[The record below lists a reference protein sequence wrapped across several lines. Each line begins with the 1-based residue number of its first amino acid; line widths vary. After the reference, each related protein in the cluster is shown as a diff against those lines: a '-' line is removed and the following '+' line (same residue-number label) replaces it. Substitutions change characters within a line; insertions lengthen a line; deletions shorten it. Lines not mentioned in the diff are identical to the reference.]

1 MSYYH
6 MATQTLENP
15 VIQVS
20 GTATVEPNVEVAT
33 LCEIKDSQVVTT
45 SLRVAEIFSKE
56 HRRVLQSI
64 RELDCSDDFRKH
76 NFVLTLK
83 DKELRGCVARQDPYY
98 LITRDGFIFLVMGFT
113 GKTAA
118 KFKEAYIRAFNE
130 MEAKLRRQQEE
141 ERMLRRM
148 QSSPTPTMADMPKMV
163 SESLAHTGGIV
174 ESYGKQRVVSS
185 VTLAR
190 LTGKEHRYV
199 CDSVRR
205 MFKHVLRPSRLFIR
219 VTRTV
224 RKGYGQGYD
233 SDTGIMYFITIE
245 GFQTMRTH
253 CTGLPDDVAAEVI
266 TAFHR
271 AKGKNRPGQPNAVT
285 PKTARPKVEAPAD
298 SKPKR
303 QAAAPSLP
311 TDPADMMQRFMKAMG
326 VMMGVDVNEVSN
338 LMNGGGK

>member
-1 MSYYH
+1 
-6 MATQTLENP
+6 MASELLENP

-20 GTATVEPNVEVAT
+20 GTATIEPNVEVAN
-33 LCEIKDSQVVTT
+33 LCEVRESQVVTT
-45 SLRVAEIFSKE
+45 SLRVAEIFSKQ
-56 HRRVLQSI
+56 HKHVLEAI
-64 RELDCSDDFRKH
+64 RNLDCSDGFRGS
-76 NFVLTLK
+76 NFRLTLK
-83 DKELRGCVARQDPYY
+83 DKELHGSVARQDPFYF
-98 LITRDGFIFLVMGFT
+98 ITRDGFIFLVMGFT

-118 KFKEAYIRAFNE
+118 KYKEAYIYAFNE

-148 QSSPTPTMADMPKMV
+148 QQSSTPTFADAPRV
-163 SESLAHTGGIV
+163 VHDLLQQTDGIV

-205 MFKHVLRPSRLFIR
+205 MFKHVLRPNRLFIR

-285 PKTARPKVEAPAD
+285 PKPTHGRPKAD
-298 SKPKR
+298 GQPKR

-326 VMMGVDVNEVSN
+326 VMMGMDVNEITD
-338 LMNGGGK
+338 LMNGGNK

>member
-1 MSYYH
+1 MSY

-20 GTATVEPNVEVAT
+20 GTATVEPSVEVAN
-33 LCEIKDSQVVTT
+33 LCEIKDGQVVTT

-56 HRRVLQSI
+56 HKNVLRDI
-64 RELDCSDDFRKH
+64 RELDCSDEFRGL
-76 NFVLTLK
+76 NFEPSLK
-83 DKELRGCVARQDPYY
+83 IRQLPNGMGERQDPYY
-98 LITRDGFIFLVMGFT
+98 LITRDGFVFLVMGFT

-190 LTGKEHRYV
+190 LMGKEHRYV

-205 MFKHVLRPSRLFIR
+205 MFKHVLRPNRLFIR

-271 AKGKNRPGQPNAVT
+271 AKGKNRPGQPNGTTPRQTPPPSKTETAQGPT
-285 PKTARPKVEAPAD
+285 PKNLT
-298 SKPKR
+298 
-303 QAAAPSLP
+303 PSLP
-311 TDPADMMQRFMKAMG
+311 TDAADMMKRFMSAMA
-326 VMMGVDVNEVSN
+326 VMMGVDANDMSN

>member
-1 MSYYH
+1 
-6 MATQTLENP
+6 MANEVLTNP

-20 GTATVEPNVEVAT
+20 GTATVEPSVEVAN
-33 LCEIKDSQVVTT
+33 LCEIKDGQVVTT
-45 SLRVAEIFSKE
+45 SLRVAEIFSKR
-56 HRRVLQSI
+56 HSDVLRDI
-64 RELDCSDDFRKH
+64 RELDCSEDFHKRNFASMLKTTQLGNNATRK
-76 NFVLTLK
+76 
-83 DKELRGCVARQDPYY
+83 DPYY
-98 LITRDGFIFLVMGFT
+98 LITRDGFVFLVMGFT

-190 LTGKEHRYV
+190 LMGKEHRYV
-199 CDSVRR
+199 CNSVRR
-205 MFKHVLRPSRLFIR
+205 MFKHVLRPNRLFIR

-285 PKTARPKVEAPAD
+285 PKPTHGRQKAD
-298 SKPKR
+298 GRPKR

-326 VMMGVDVNEVSN
+326 VMMGMDVNEITN

>member
-1 MSYYH
+1 
-6 MATQTLENP
+6 MASELLENP

-20 GTATVEPNVEVAT
+20 GTATIEPNVEVAN
-33 LCEIKDSQVVTT
+33 LCEVRESQVVTT
-45 SLRVAEIFSKE
+45 SLRVAEIFSKQ
-56 HRRVLQSI
+56 HKHVLEAI
-64 RELDCSDDFRKH
+64 RNLDCSDGFRGS
-76 NFVLTLK
+76 NFRLTLK
-83 DKELRGCVARQDPYY
+83 DKELHGSVARQDPFYF
-98 LITRDGFIFLVMGFT
+98 ITRDGFIFLVMGFT

-118 KFKEAYIRAFNE
+118 KYKEAYIYAFNE

-205 MFKHVLRPSRLFIR
+205 MFKHVLRPNRLFIR

-285 PKTARPKVEAPAD
+285 PKPTHGRQKAD
-298 SKPKR
+298 GQPKR

-326 VMMGVDVNEVSN
+326 VMMGMDVNEITN

>member
-1 MSYYH
+1 MPNEVL
-6 MATQTLENP
+6 TNP

-20 GTATVEPNVEVAT
+20 GTATVEPSVEVAN
-33 LCEIKDSQVVTT
+33 LCEIKESQVVTT
-45 SLRVAEIFSKE
+45 SLRVAEIFERK
-56 HRRVLQSI
+56 HKTVLQAI
-64 RELDCSDDFRKH
+64 RELDCSDNFRGQ
-76 NFVLTLK
+76 NFLPSLK
-83 DKELRGCVARQDPYY
+83 VRQLPNGMGDRQDPFYF
-98 LITRDGFIFLVMGFT
+98 ITRDGFIFLVMGFT

-118 KFKEAYIRAFNE
+118 KYKEAYIYAFNE

-148 QSSPTPTMADMPKMV
+148 QSSPSPKMADMPRMV
-163 SESLAHTGGIV
+163 SECLAQTDGIV

-205 MFKHVLRPSRLFIR
+205 MFKHVLRPNRLFIR

-326 VMMGVDVNEVSN
+326 VMMGMDVNEITN
-338 LMNGGGK
+338 LINGGNK

>member
-1 MSYYH
+1 
-6 MATQTLENP
+6 MASELLENP

-20 GTATVEPNVEVAT
+20 GTATIEPNVEVAN
-33 LCEIKDSQVVTT
+33 LCEVRESQVVTT
-45 SLRVAEIFSKE
+45 SLRVAEIFSKQ
-56 HRRVLQSI
+56 HKHVLEAI
-64 RELDCSDDFRKH
+64 RNLDCSDGFRGS
-76 NFVLTLK
+76 NFRLTLK
-83 DKELRGCVARQDPYY
+83 DKELHGSVARQDPFYF
-98 LITRDGFIFLVMGFT
+98 ITRDGFIFLVMGFT

-118 KFKEAYIRAFNE
+118 KYKEAYIYAFNE

-148 QSSPTPTMADMPKMV
+148 QSSPKPKMADMPKMV

-190 LTGKEHRYV
+190 LMGKEHRYV

-205 MFKHVLRPSRLFIR
+205 MFKHVLRPNRLFIR

-285 PKTARPKVEAPAD
+285 PKPTHGRPKAD
-298 SKPKR
+298 GQPKR
-303 QAAAPSLP
+303 QAAPTLP
-311 TDPADMMQRFMKAMG
+311 ETTADMMQRFVKAMA

-338 LMNGGGK
+338 LMNGGNK

>member
-1 MSYYH
+1 M
-6 MATQTLENP
+6 TKEVLTNP

-20 GTATVEPNVEVAT
+20 GTATVEPSVEVAS
-33 LCEIKDSQVVTT
+33 LVELKDSQVVTT
-45 SLRVAEIFSKE
+45 SVKVAEIFAKK
-56 HRRVLQSI
+56 HQHVLEAI
-64 RELDCSDDFRKH
+64 RNLDCSDDFRVS
-76 NFVLTLK
+76 NFRQTLK
-83 DKELRGCVARQDPYY
+83 IRKMPNGATTNDPMYY
-98 LITRDGFIFLVMGFT
+98 LTRDGFVFLVMGFT

-118 KFKEAYIRAFNE
+118 KYKEAYIYAFNE

-148 QSSPTPTMADMPKMV
+148 QQSSTPTFADAPRV
-163 SESLAHTGGIV
+163 VHDLLQQTDGIV

-190 LTGKEHRYV
+190 LTGKEHRYI

-205 MFKHVLRPSRLFIR
+205 MFKHTLRPGRLFIR

-285 PKTARPKVEAPAD
+285 PKPTHGRPKAD
-298 SKPKR
+298 GQPKR
-303 QAAAPSLP
+303 QAAPTLP
-311 TDPADMMQRFMKAMG
+311 ETTADMMQRFVKAMG
-326 VMMGVDVNEVSN
+326 VMMGMDVNEITN
-338 LMNGGGK
+338 LINGGNK

>member
-1 MSYYH
+1 
-6 MATQTLENP
+6 MAN
-15 VIQVS
+15 
-20 GTATVEPNVEVAT
+20 
-33 LCEIKDSQVVTT
+33 LCEVRESQVVTT
-45 SLRVAEIFSKE
+45 SLRVAEIFSKQ
-56 HRRVLQSI
+56 HKHVLEAI
-64 RELDCSDDFRKH
+64 RNLDCSDGFRGS
-76 NFVLTLK
+76 NFRLTLK
-83 DKELRGCVARQDPYY
+83 DKELHGSVARQDPFYF
-98 LITRDGFIFLVMGFT
+98 ITRDGFIFLVMGFT

-118 KFKEAYIRAFNE
+118 KYKEAYIYAFNE

-205 MFKHVLRPSRLFIR
+205 MFKHVLRPNRLFIR

-285 PKTARPKVEAPAD
+285 PKPTHGRQKAD
-298 SKPKR
+298 GQPKR

-326 VMMGVDVNEVSN
+326 VMMGMDVNEITN

>member
-1 MSYYH
+1 
-6 MATQTLENP
+6 MASELLENP

-20 GTATVEPNVEVAT
+20 GTATIEPNVEVAN
-33 LCEIKDSQVVTT
+33 LCEVRESQVVTT
-45 SLRVAEIFSKE
+45 SLRVAEIFSKQ
-56 HRRVLQSI
+56 HKHVLEAI
-64 RELDCSDDFRKH
+64 RNLDCSDGFRGS
-76 NFVLTLK
+76 NFRLTLK
-83 DKELRGCVARQDPYY
+83 DKELHGSVARQDPFYF
-98 LITRDGFIFLVMGFT
+98 ITRDGFIFLVMGFT

-118 KFKEAYIRAFNE
+118 KYKEAYIYAFNE

-190 LTGKEHRYV
+190 LMGKEHRYV

-205 MFKHVLRPSRLFIR
+205 MFKHVLRPNRLFIR

-266 TAFHR
+266 AAFHR

-285 PKTARPKVEAPAD
+285 PKPTRPKVEAPAD

-326 VMMGVDVNEVSN
+326 VMMGMDVSEITD
-338 LMNGGGK
+338 LMNGGNK

>member
-1 MSYYH
+1 
-6 MATQTLENP
+6 MASEVLTNP
-15 VIQVS
+15 VIQVN
-20 GTATVEPNVEVAT
+20 GKATVEPNVEVAT
-33 LCEIKDSQVVTT
+33 LCEVKDGQTVTT
-45 SLRVAEIFSKE
+45 SLKVAEIFSKE
-56 HRRVLQSI
+56 HRRVMQSI
-64 RELDCSDDFRKH
+64 RELDCSTDFRQH
-76 NFVLTLK
+76 NFVQTLRTTK
-83 DKELRGCVARQDPYY
+83 LPNNATRQDPYY
-98 LITRDGFIFLVMGFT
+98 LITRDGFTFLVMGFT

-118 KFKEAYIRAFNE
+118 KYKEAYIRAFNE

-141 ERMLRRM
+141 ERMMRRS
-148 QSSPTPTMADMPKMV
+148 QGHALTGIDMPRVV
-163 SESLAHTGGIV
+163 SESLARTGDIV

-190 LTGKEHRYV
+190 LTGKEHRYI

-285 PKTARPKVEAPAD
+285 PKPTHGRPNAD
-298 SKPKR
+298 GQPKR
-303 QAAAPSLP
+303 QATPTLP
-311 TDPADMMQRFMKAMG
+311 ETTADMMQRFVKAMG
-326 VMMGVDVNEVSN
+326 VMMGMDVSEITD
-338 LMNGGGK
+338 LMNGGNK

>member
-1 MSYYH
+1 M
-6 MATQTLENP
+6 
-15 VIQVS
+15 
-20 GTATVEPNVEVAT
+20 ATVEPSVEVAN
-33 LCEIKDSQVVTT
+33 LVSVERSQVVTT
-45 SLRVAEIFSKE
+45 SLKVAEIFSKK
-56 HRRVLQSI
+56 HQHVLRDI
-64 RELDCSDDFRKH
+64 KALDCSENFRAS
-76 NFVLTLK
+76 NFGLS
-83 DKELRGCVARQDPYY
+83 EYPYENGNIKKMLPMY
-98 LITRDGFIFLVMGFT
+98 YITRDGFTFLVMGFT

-118 KFKEAYIRAFNE
+118 KYKEAYIRAFNE

-190 LTGKEHRYV
+190 LMGKEHRYV

-205 MFKHVLRPSRLFIR
+205 MFKHVLRPNRLFIR

-245 GFQTMRTH
+245 GFQTMRAH

-285 PKTARPKVEAPAD
+285 PKMARPKVEAPAD

-326 VMMGVDVNEVSN
+326 VMMGMDVNEITD
-338 LMNGGGK
+338 LMNGGNK

>member
-1 MSYYH
+1 
-6 MATQTLENP
+6 MASELLENP

-20 GTATVEPNVEVAT
+20 GTATIEPNVEVAN
-33 LCEIKDSQVVTT
+33 LCEVRESQVVTT
-45 SLRVAEIFSKE
+45 SLRVAEIFSKQ
-56 HRRVLQSI
+56 HKHVLEAI
-64 RELDCSDDFRKH
+64 RNLDCSDGFRGS
-76 NFVLTLK
+76 NFRLTLK
-83 DKELRGCVARQDPYY
+83 DKELHGSVARQDPFYF
-98 LITRDGFIFLVMGFT
+98 ITRDGFIFLVMGFT

-118 KFKEAYIRAFNE
+118 KYKEAYIYAFNE

-190 LTGKEHRYV
+190 LMGKEHRYV

-205 MFKHVLRPSRLFIR
+205 MFKHVLRPNRLFIR

-245 GFQTMRTH
+245 GFQTM
-253 CTGLPDDVAAEVI
+253 
-266 TAFHR
+266 
-271 AKGKNRPGQPNAVT
+271 GQPNAVT
-285 PKTARPKVEAPAD
+285 PKPTHGRPKAD
-298 SKPKR
+298 GQPKR
-303 QAAAPSLP
+303 QAAPTLP
-311 TDPADMMQRFMKAMG
+311 ETTADMMQRFVKAMG
-326 VMMGVDVNEVSN
+326 VMMGMDVSEITD
-338 LMNGGGK
+338 LMNGGNK

>member
-1 MSYYH
+1 
-6 MATQTLENP
+6 MASELLENP

-20 GTATVEPNVEVAT
+20 GTATIEPNVEVAN
-33 LCEIKDSQVVTT
+33 LCEVRESQVVTT
-45 SLRVAEIFSKE
+45 SLRVAEIFSKQ
-56 HRRVLQSI
+56 HKHVLEAI
-64 RELDCSDDFRKH
+64 RNLDCSDGFRGS
-76 NFVLTLK
+76 NFRLTLK
-83 DKELRGCVARQDPYY
+83 DKELHGSVARQDPFYF
-98 LITRDGFIFLVMGFT
+98 ITRDGFIFLVMGFT

-118 KFKEAYIRAFNE
+118 KYKEAYIYAFNE

-163 SESLAHTGGIV
+163 SENLAHTGGIV

-190 LTGKEHRYV
+190 LMGKEHRYV

-205 MFKHVLRPSRLFIR
+205 MFKHVLRPNRLFIR

-326 VMMGVDVNEVSN
+326 VMMGMDVNEITD
-338 LMNGGGK
+338 LMNGGNK

>member
-1 MSYYH
+1 
-6 MATQTLENP
+6 MASEVLTNP
-15 VIQVS
+15 VIQVN

-33 LCEIKDSQVVTT
+33 LCEVKDGQTVTT
-45 SLRVAEIFSKE
+45 SLKVAEIFSKE
-56 HRRVLQSI
+56 HRRVMQSI
-64 RELDCSDDFRKH
+64 RELDCSTDFRQH
-76 NFVLTLK
+76 NFVQTLRTTK
-83 DKELRGCVARQDPYY
+83 LPNNATRQDPYY
-98 LITRDGFIFLVMGFT
+98 LITRDGFTFLVMGFT

-118 KFKEAYIRAFNE
+118 KYKEAYIRAFNE

-141 ERMLRRM
+141 ERMMRRA
-148 QSSPTPTMADMPKMV
+148 QGHALTGIDMPRVV
-163 SESLAHTGGIV
+163 SESLARTGDIV

-185 VTLAR
+185 MTLAR
-190 LTGKEHRYV
+190 LTGKEHRYI

-205 MFKHVLRPSRLFIR
+205 MFKHVLRPNRLFIR

-224 RKGYGQGYD
+224 RKGYGHGYD

-285 PKTARPKVEAPAD
+285 PKPTHGRPKAD
-298 SKPKR
+298 GQPKR
-303 QAAAPSLP
+303 QAAPSLP
-311 TDPADMMQRFMKAMG
+311 TDPADMMQRFVKAMG
-326 VMMGVDVNEVSN
+326 VMMGMDVSEITD
-338 LMNGGGK
+338 LMNGENK

>member
-1 MSYYH
+1 
-6 MATQTLENP
+6 MANEILSNP
-15 VIQVS
+15 VLQVN
-20 GTATVEPNVEVAT
+20 GTVAVDPNVEAAN
-33 LCEIKDSQVVTT
+33 LCEIKEGQVGTT
-45 SLRVAEIFSKE
+45 SLRVAEVFSKE
-56 HRRVLQSI
+56 HRRVMQSI
-64 RELDCSDDFRKH
+64 RELDCSPEFHQH
-76 NFVLTLK
+76 NFVQM
-83 DKELRGCVARQDPYY
+83 LRTTQLGNNATRQDPFYF
-98 LITRDGFIFLVMGFT
+98 ITRDGFIFLVMGFT

-118 KFKEAYIRAFNE
+118 KYKEAYIYAFNE

-190 LTGKEHRYV
+190 LMGKEHRYV

-205 MFKHVLRPSRLFIR
+205 MFKHVLRPNRLFIR

-285 PKTARPKVEAPAD
+285 PKPTHGRPKAD
-298 SKPKR
+298 GQPKR
-303 QAAAPSLP
+303 QATPTLP
-311 TDPADMMQRFMKAMG
+311 ETTADMMQRFVKAMG
-326 VMMGVDVNEVSN
+326 VMMGMDVSEITD
-338 LMNGGGK
+338 LMNGGNK

>member
-1 MSYYH
+1 
-6 MATQTLENP
+6 MASELLENP
-15 VIQVS
+15 VIQVN
-20 GTATVEPNVEVAT
+20 GTATIEPNVEVAN
-33 LCEIKDSQVVTT
+33 LCEVRESQVVTT
-45 SLRVAEIFSKE
+45 SLRVAEIFSKQ
-56 HRRVLQSI
+56 HKHVLEAI
-64 RELDCSDDFRKH
+64 RNLDCSDGFRGS
-76 NFVLTLK
+76 NFRLTLK
-83 DKELRGCVARQDPYY
+83 DKELHGSVARQDPFYF
-98 LITRDGFIFLVMGFT
+98 ITRDGFIFLVMGFT

-118 KFKEAYIRAFNE
+118 KYKEAYIYAFNE

-205 MFKHVLRPSRLFIR
+205 MFKHVLRPNRLFIR

-285 PKTARPKVEAPAD
+285 PKPTHGRPKAD
-298 SKPKR
+298 GQPKR
-303 QAAAPSLP
+303 QAAPTLP
-311 TDPADMMQRFMKAMG
+311 ETTADMMQRFMKAMG
-326 VMMGVDVNEVSN
+326 VMMGMDVNEITN

>member
-1 MSYYH
+1 

-20 GTATVEPNVEVAT
+20 GTATVEPSVEVAN
-33 LCEIKDSQVVTT
+33 LCEIKDGQVVTT
-45 SLRVAEIFSKE
+45 SLRVAEIFERK
-56 HRRVLQSI
+56 HKTVLQAI
-64 RELDCSDDFRKH
+64 RELDCSDGFRGQ
-76 NFVLTLK
+76 NFLPTLK
-83 DKELRGCVARQDPYY
+83 TTQLPNNATRQDPFYF
-98 LITRDGFIFLVMGFT
+98 ITRDGFIFLVMGFT

-118 KFKEAYIRAFNE
+118 KYKEAYIYAFNE

-148 QSSPTPTMADMPKMV
+148 QQGCAPTFADAPRV
-163 SESLAHTGGIV
+163 VHDLLQHTDGIV

-190 LTGKEHRYV
+190 LTGKEHRYI

-205 MFKHVLRPSRLFIR
+205 MFKHTLRPGRLFIR
-219 VTRTV
+219 QMRMV
-224 RKGYGQGYD
+224 RKGNGAGYD
-233 SDTGIMYFITIE
+233 SVTGVVYYITIE
-245 GFQTMRTH
+245 GFQTMRAH

-326 VMMGVDVNEVSN
+326 VMMGMDVNEITN
-338 LMNGGGK
+338 LINGGNK

>member
-1 MSYYH
+1 

>member
-1 MSYYH
+1 
-6 MATQTLENP
+6 MASELLENP

-20 GTATVEPNVEVAT
+20 GTATIEPNVEVAN
-33 LCEIKDSQVVTT
+33 LCEVRESQVVTT
-45 SLRVAEIFSKE
+45 SLRVAEIFSKQ
-56 HRRVLQSI
+56 HKHVLEAI
-64 RELDCSDDFRKH
+64 RNLDCSDGFRGS
-76 NFVLTLK
+76 NFRLTLK
-83 DKELRGCVARQDPYY
+83 DKELHGSVARQDPFYF
-98 LITRDGFIFLVMGFT
+98 ITRDGFIFLVMGFT

-118 KFKEAYIRAFNE
+118 KYKEAYIYAFNE

-148 QSSPTPTMADMPKMV
+148 QQSSTPTFADAPRV
-163 SESLAHTGGIV
+163 VHDLLQQTDGIV

-190 LTGKEHRYV
+190 LTGKEHRYI

-205 MFKHVLRPSRLFIR
+205 MFKHVLRPNRLFIR

-266 TAFHR
+266 TAFHH

-285 PKTARPKVEAPAD
+285 PKPTHGRPKED
-298 SKPKR
+298 GQPKR
-303 QAAAPSLP
+303 QAAPTLP
-311 TDPADMMQRFMKAMG
+311 ETTADMMQRFVKAMG
-326 VMMGVDVNEVSN
+326 VMMGMDVSEITD
-338 LMNGGGK
+338 LMNGGNK

>member
-118 KFKEAYIRAFNE
+118 KFKEAYIRAFNV
-130 MEAKLRRQQEE
+130 ME
-141 ERMLRRM
+141 ERLRRM
-148 QSSPTPTMADMPKMV
+148 QSSPQYTTADAPRLVHEHLERMEAEEQP
-163 SESLAHTGGIV
+163 IV
-174 ESYGKQRVVSS
+174 EFYGKQRVVSS

-190 LTGKEHRYV
+190 LMGRKHDYV
-199 CDSVRR
+199 CDSIRAA
-205 MFKHVLRPSRLFIR
+205 MKWALRPSRQFYR
-219 VTRTV
+219 TTRTV
-224 RKGYGQGYD
+224 RKGFGKGYD
-233 SDTGIMYFITIE
+233 YDGGIIYYVTIE
-245 GFQTMRTH
+245 GFQTMRQH
-253 CTGLPDDVAAEVI
+253 CRSVTDELCKRVI
-266 TAFHR
+266 ADFNR
-271 AKGKNRPGQPNAVT
+271 NKGKSQAV
-285 PKTARPKVEAPAD
+285 K
-298 SKPKR
+298 
-303 QAAAPSLP
+303 AAPSTP
-311 TDPADMMQRFMKAMG
+311 PKEAATESKPQGPAMPKDAADMMARFVKAMA

>member
-1 MSYYH
+1 
-6 MATQTLENP
+6 MANEVIENP

-20 GTATVEPNVEVAT
+20 GTATIEPNVEVAT
-33 LCEIKDSQVVTT
+33 LCEVRESQVVTT
-45 SLRVAEIFSKE
+45 SLRVAEIFS
-56 HRRVLQSI
+56 RRHSDVLQSI
-64 RELDCSDDFRKH
+64 KSLDCSDGFRER
-76 NFVLTLK
+76 NFSLTLK
-83 DKELRGCVARQDPYY
+83 DKELRGCVVRQDPFYF
-98 LITRDGFIFLVMGFT
+98 ITRDGFIFLVMGFT

-118 KFKEAYIRAFNE
+118 KYKEAYIYAFNE

-148 QSSPTPTMADMPKMV
+148 QQGNAPTFADAPRV
-163 SESLAHTGGIV
+163 VHDLLQQTDGIV

-190 LTGKEHRYV
+190 LTGKEHRYI

-205 MFKHVLRPSRLFIR
+205 MFKHTLRPGRLFIR

-285 PKTARPKVEAPAD
+285 PKTARPKVETPAD

-326 VMMGVDVNEVSN
+326 VMMGMDVNEITD
-338 LMNGGGK
+338 LMNGGNK

>member
-1 MSYYH
+1 M
-6 MATQTLENP
+6 E
-15 VIQVS
+15 
-20 GTATVEPNVEVAT
+20 
-33 LCEIKDSQVVTT
+33 KF
-45 SLRVAEIFSKE
+45 RV
-56 HRRVLQSI
+56 
-64 RELDCSDDFRKH
+64 REYGRMELAGLYCSTDFRQH
-76 NFVLTLK
+76 NFVQTLRTTK
-83 DKELRGCVARQDPYY
+83 LPNNATRQDPYY
-98 LITRDGFIFLVMGFT
+98 LITRDGFTFLVMGFT

-118 KFKEAYIRAFNE
+118 KYKEAYIRAFNE

-141 ERMLRRM
+141 ERMMRRA
-148 QSSPTPTMADMPKMV
+148 QGHALTGIDMPRVV
-163 SESLAHTGGIV
+163 SESLARTGDIV

-190 LTGKEHRYV
+190 LTGKEHRYI

-285 PKTARPKVEAPAD
+285 PKPTHGRPKAD
-298 SKPKR
+298 GQPKR
-303 QAAAPSLP
+303 QATPTLP
-311 TDPADMMQRFMKAMG
+311 ETTADMMQRFVKAMG
-326 VMMGVDVNEVSN
+326 VMMGMDVSEITD
-338 LMNGGGK
+338 LMNGGNK

>member
-1 MSYYH
+1 

-141 ERMLRRM
+141 ARIERLMHPTRR
-148 QSSPTPTMADMPKMV
+148 MADMPKMV
-163 SESLAHTGGIV
+163 SDSLAQTDGIV

-185 VTLAR
+185 VTLSR
-190 LTGKEHRYV
+190 LMCKEHRYV

-205 MFKHVLRPSRLFIR
+205 MFKHVLRPNRLFIR

-285 PKTARPKVEAPAD
+285 PKTARPKAD
-298 SKPKR
+298 GQPKR
-303 QAAAPSLP
+303 QAAP
-311 TDPADMMQRFMKAMG
+311 TLLETTADMMQRFVKAMG
-326 VMMGVDVNEVSN
+326 VMMGMDVSEITD
-338 LMNGGGK
+338 LMNGGNK

>member
-1 MSYYH
+1 
-6 MATQTLENP
+6 MASELLENP

-20 GTATVEPNVEVAT
+20 GTATIEPNVEVAN
-33 LCEIKDSQVVTT
+33 LCEVRESQVVTT
-45 SLRVAEIFSKE
+45 SLRVAEIFSKQHKHILE
-56 HRRVLQSI
+56 AI
-64 RELDCSDDFRKH
+64 RNLDCSDGFRGS
-76 NFVLTLK
+76 NFRLTLK
-83 DKELRGCVARQDPYY
+83 DKELHGSVARQDPFYF
-98 LITRDGFIFLVMGFT
+98 ITRDGFIFLVMGFT

-118 KFKEAYIRAFNE
+118 KYKEAYIYAFNE

-205 MFKHVLRPSRLFIR
+205 MFKHVLRPNRLFIR

-253 CTGLPDDVAAEVI
+253 CTGLSDEVAAEVVA
-266 TAFHR
+266 AFHR

-285 PKTARPKVEAPAD
+285 PKPTHGRPKAD
-298 SKPKR
+298 GQPKR

-311 TDPADMMQRFMKAMG
+311 TDPADMMQRFVKAMG
-326 VMMGVDVNEVSN
+326 VMMGMDVNEITN
-338 LMNGGGK
+338 LMNGGNK

>member
-1 MSYYH
+1 
-6 MATQTLENP
+6 MASELLENP

-20 GTATVEPNVEVAT
+20 GTATIEPNVEVAN
-33 LCEIKDSQVVTT
+33 LCEVRESQVVTT
-45 SLRVAEIFSKE
+45 SLRVAEIFSKQ
-56 HRRVLQSI
+56 HKHVLEAI
-64 RELDCSDDFRKH
+64 RNLDCSDGFRGS
-76 NFVLTLK
+76 NFRLTLK
-83 DKELRGCVARQDPYY
+83 DKELHGSVARQDPFYF
-98 LITRDGFIFLVMGFT
+98 ITRDGFIFLVMGFT

-118 KFKEAYIRAFNE
+118 KYKEAYIYAFNE

-190 LTGKEHRYV
+190 LMGKEHRYV

-205 MFKHVLRPSRLFIR
+205 MFKHVLRPNRLFIR

-285 PKTARPKVEAPAD
+285 PKPTHGRPKAD
-298 SKPKR
+298 GQPKR
-303 QAAAPSLP
+303 QAAPTLP
-311 TDPADMMQRFMKAMG
+311 ETTADMMQRFVKAMA

-338 LMNGGGK
+338 LMNGGNK

>member
-1 MSYYH
+1 
-6 MATQTLENP
+6 MASELLENP

-20 GTATVEPNVEVAT
+20 GTATIEPNVEVAN
-33 LCEIKDSQVVTT
+33 LCEVRESQVVTT
-45 SLRVAEIFSKE
+45 SLRVAEIFSKQ
-56 HRRVLQSI
+56 HKHVLEAI
-64 RELDCSDDFRKH
+64 RNLDCSDGFRGS
-76 NFVLTLK
+76 NFRLTLK
-83 DKELRGCVARQDPYY
+83 DKELHGSVARQDPFYF
-98 LITRDGFIFLVMGFT
+98 ITRDGFIFLVMGFT

-118 KFKEAYIRAFNE
+118 KYKEAYIYAFNE

-190 LTGKEHRYV
+190 LMGKEHRYV

-205 MFKHVLRPSRLFIR
+205 MFKHVLRPNRLFIR

-285 PKTARPKVEAPAD
+285 PKTAHGRPKAD
-298 SKPKR
+298 GQPKR
-303 QAAAPSLP
+303 QAVPTLP
-311 TDPADMMQRFMKAMG
+311 ETTADMMQRFVKAMG
-326 VMMGVDVNEVSN
+326 VMMGMDVSEITD
-338 LMNGGGK
+338 LMNGGNK

>member
-1 MSYYH
+1 

-20 GTATVEPNVEVAT
+20 GTATVEPSVEVAN
-33 LCEIKDSQVVTT
+33 LCEIKDGQVVTT

-56 HRRVLQSI
+56 HKNVLRDI
-64 RELDCSDDFRKH
+64 RELDCSDEFRGL
-76 NFVLTLK
+76 NFEPSLK
-83 DKELRGCVARQDPYY
+83 IRQLPNGMGERQDPYY
-98 LITRDGFIFLVMGFT
+98 LITRDGFVFLVMGFT

-190 LTGKEHRYV
+190 LMGKEHRYV

-205 MFKHVLRPSRLFIR
+205 MFKHVLRPNRLFIR

-271 AKGKNRPGQPNAVT
+271 AKGKNRPGQPNGTTPRQTPPPSKTETAQGPT
-285 PKTARPKVEAPAD
+285 PKNLT
-298 SKPKR
+298 
-303 QAAAPSLP
+303 PSLP
-311 TDPADMMQRFMKAMG
+311 TDAADMMKRFMSAMA
-326 VMMGVDVNEVSN
+326 VMMGVDANDMSN

>member
-1 MSYYH
+1 
-6 MATQTLENP
+6 MASELLENP

-20 GTATVEPNVEVAT
+20 GTATIEPNVEVAN
-33 LCEIKDSQVVTT
+33 LCEVRESQVVTT
-45 SLRVAEIFSKE
+45 SLRVAEIFSKQ
-56 HRRVLQSI
+56 HKHVLEAI
-64 RELDCSDDFRKH
+64 RNLDCSDGFRGS
-76 NFVLTLK
+76 NFRLTLK
-83 DKELRGCVARQDPYY
+83 DKELHGSVARQDPFYF
-98 LITRDGFIFLVMGFT
+98 ITRDGFIFLVMGFT

-118 KFKEAYIRAFNE
+118 KYKEAYIYAFNE

-148 QSSPTPTMADMPKMV
+148 QQGSAPTFADAPRV
-163 SESLAHTGGIV
+163 VHDLLQQTDGIV

-245 GFQTMRTH
+245 GFRTMRTH
-253 CTGLPDDVAAEVI
+253 SGLPDDVAAEVI

-326 VMMGVDVNEVSN
+326 VMMGMDVNEITN
-338 LMNGGGK
+338 LINGGNK

>member
-1 MSYYH
+1 
-6 MATQTLENP
+6 MASELLENP

-20 GTATVEPNVEVAT
+20 GTATIEPNVEVAN
-33 LCEIKDSQVVTT
+33 LCEVRESQVVTT
-45 SLRVAEIFSKE
+45 SLRVAEIFSKQ
-56 HRRVLQSI
+56 HKHVLEAI
-64 RELDCSDDFRKH
+64 RNLDCSDGFRGS
-76 NFVLTLK
+76 NFRLTLK
-83 DKELRGCVARQDPYY
+83 DKELHGSVARQDPFYF
-98 LITRDGFIFLVMGFT
+98 ITRDGFIFLVMGFT

-118 KFKEAYIRAFNE
+118 KYKEAYIYAFNE

-190 LTGKEHRYV
+190 LMGKEHRYV

-205 MFKHVLRPSRLFIR
+205 MFKHVLRPNRLFIR

-285 PKTARPKVEAPAD
+285 PKPTHGRQKAD
-298 SKPKR
+298 GRPKR

-326 VMMGVDVNEVSN
+326 VMMGMDVNEITN

>member
-1 MSYYH
+1 
-6 MATQTLENP
+6 MASEVLTNP
-15 VIQVS
+15 VIQVN

-33 LCEIKDSQVVTT
+33 LCEVKDGQTVTT
-45 SLRVAEIFSKE
+45 SLKVAEIFSKE
-56 HRRVLQSI
+56 HRRVMQSI
-64 RELDCSDDFRKH
+64 RELDCSTDFRQH
-76 NFVLTLK
+76 NFVQTLRTTK
-83 DKELRGCVARQDPYY
+83 LPNNATRQDPYY
-98 LITRDGFIFLVMGFT
+98 LITRDGFTFLVMGFT

-118 KFKEAYIRAFNE
+118 KYKEAYIYAFNE

-163 SESLAHTGGIV
+163 SENLAHTGGIV

-190 LTGKEHRYV
+190 LMGKEHRYV

-205 MFKHVLRPSRLFIR
+205 MFKHVLRPNRLFIR

-285 PKTARPKVEAPAD
+285 PKTARPKVEAPAG

-311 TDPADMMQRFMKAMG
+311 TDPADMMQRFVKAMG
-326 VMMGVDVNEVSN
+326 VMMGMDVSEITD
-338 LMNGGGK
+338 LMNGGNK

>member
-1 MSYYH
+1 
-6 MATQTLENP
+6 MASELLENP

-20 GTATVEPNVEVAT
+20 GTATIEPNVEVAN
-33 LCEIKDSQVVTT
+33 LCEVRESQVVTT
-45 SLRVAEIFSKE
+45 SLRVAEIFSKQ
-56 HRRVLQSI
+56 HKHVLEAI
-64 RELDCSDDFRKH
+64 RNLDCSDGFRGS
-76 NFVLTLK
+76 NFRLTLK
-83 DKELRGCVARQDPYY
+83 DKELHGSVARQDPFYF
-98 LITRDGFIFLVMGFT
+98 ITRDGFIFLVMGFT

-118 KFKEAYIRAFNE
+118 KYKEAYIYAFNE

-190 LTGKEHRYV
+190 LMGKEHRYV

-205 MFKHVLRPSRLFIR
+205 MFKHVLRPNRLFIR

-266 TAFHR
+266 TTAQR
-271 AKGKNRPGQPNAVT
+271 RDTEADTQAAKGRRPA
-285 PKTARPKVEAPAD
+285 
-298 SKPKR
+298 
-303 QAAAPSLP
+303 QAAGSSHAAG
-311 TDPADMMQRFMKAMG
+311 DNCRHDAAFRKGYGRDDG
-326 VMMGVDVNEVSN
+326 
-338 LMNGGGK
+338 NGR

>member
-1 MSYYH
+1 
-6 MATQTLENP
+6 MASEVLTNP
-15 VIQVS
+15 VIQVN

-33 LCEIKDSQVVTT
+33 LCEVKDGQTVTT
-45 SLRVAEIFSKE
+45 SLKVAEIFSKE
-56 HRRVLQSI
+56 HRRVMQSI
-64 RELDCSDDFRKH
+64 RELDCSTDFRQH
-76 NFVLTLK
+76 NFVQTLRTTK
-83 DKELRGCVARQDPYY
+83 LPNNATRQDPYY
-98 LITRDGFIFLVMGFT
+98 LITRDGFTFLVMGFT

-118 KFKEAYIRAFNE
+118 KYKEAYIRAFNE

-141 ERMLRRM
+141 ERMMRRA
-148 QSSPTPTMADMPKMV
+148 QGHALTGIDMPRV
-163 SESLAHTGGIV
+163 VGESLARTGDIV

-190 LTGKEHRYV
+190 LMGKEHRYV

-205 MFKHVLRPSRLFIR
+205 MFKHVLRPNRLFIR

-285 PKTARPKVEAPAD
+285 PKPTHGRPKAD
-298 SKPKR
+298 GQPKR
-303 QAAAPSLP
+303 QATPTLP
-311 TDPADMMQRFMKAMG
+311 ETTADMMQRFVKAMG
-326 VMMGVDVNEVSN
+326 VMMGMDVSEITD
-338 LMNGGGK
+338 LMNGGNK

>member
-1 MSYYH
+1 
-6 MATQTLENP
+6 MATELLENP

-20 GTATVEPNVEVAT
+20 GTATIEPNVEVAN
-33 LCEIKDSQVVTT
+33 LCEVRESQVVTT
-45 SLRVAEIFSKE
+45 SLRVAEIFSKQ
-56 HRRVLQSI
+56 HKHVLEAI
-64 RELDCSDDFRKH
+64 RNLDCSDGFRGS
-76 NFVLTLK
+76 NFRLTLK
-83 DKELRGCVARQDPYY
+83 DKELHGSVARQDPFYF
-98 LITRDGFIFLVMGFT
+98 ITRDGFIFLVMGFT

-118 KFKEAYIRAFNE
+118 KYKEAYIYAFNE

-148 QSSPTPTMADMPKMV
+148 QGRTLTGIDMPRVV
-163 SESLAHTGGIV
+163 SESLARTGDIV

-190 LTGKEHRYV
+190 LMGKEHRYV

-205 MFKHVLRPSRLFIR
+205 MFKHVLRPNRLFIR

-285 PKTARPKVEAPAD
+285 PKPTSPKAEKAA
-298 SKPKR
+298 KPEKPT
-303 QAAAPSLP
+303 AAPTLP
-311 TDPADMMQRFMKAMG
+311 KTPADMMQRFMKAMG
-326 VMMGVDVNEVSN
+326 VMMGMDVNDINN
-338 LMNGGGK
+338 LINGGNE

>member
-1 MSYYH
+1 MPNEVL
-6 MATQTLENP
+6 TNP

-20 GTATVEPNVEVAT
+20 GTATVEPNVEAAN
-33 LCEIKDSQVVTT
+33 LCEIKESQVVTT
-45 SLRVAEIFSKE
+45 SLRVAEIFERK
-56 HRRVLQSI
+56 HKTVLQAI
-64 RELDCSDDFRKH
+64 RELDCSDNFRGQ
-76 NFVLTLK
+76 NFLPSLK
-83 DKELRGCVARQDPYY
+83 VRQLPNGMGDRQDPFYF
-98 LITRDGFIFLVMGFT
+98 ITRDGFIFLVMGFT

-118 KFKEAYIRAFNE
+118 KYKEAYIYAFNE

-190 LTGKEHRYV
+190 LMGKEHRYV

-205 MFKHVLRPSRLFIR
+205 MFKHVLRPNRLFIR

-311 TDPADMMQRFMKAMG
+311 TDPADMMQRFVKAMA

-338 LMNGGGK
+338 LMNGGNK